1 MLENIDIKEMQF
13 KLVTDFIA
21 KLKRKFGGGNNGSA
35 KVTKLKRVE
44 QGGKTIEEFV
54 QKFRRIVRES
64 RYKRRALVE
73 EFKRRMNRE
82 S

>member
-44 QGGKTIEEFV
+44 QRRRTIEEFV
-54 QKFRRIVRES
+54 YKFQRAIRES
-64 RYKRRALVE
+64 KYER
-73 EFKRRMNRE
+73 
-82 S
+82 

>member
-1 MLENIDIKEMQF
+1 MKEVEFKSVGEFLLEIKKE
-13 KLVTDFIA
+13 
-21 KLKRKFGGGNNGSA
+21 FGGEDKKSV
-35 KVTKLKRVE
+35 KVAKLKRVE